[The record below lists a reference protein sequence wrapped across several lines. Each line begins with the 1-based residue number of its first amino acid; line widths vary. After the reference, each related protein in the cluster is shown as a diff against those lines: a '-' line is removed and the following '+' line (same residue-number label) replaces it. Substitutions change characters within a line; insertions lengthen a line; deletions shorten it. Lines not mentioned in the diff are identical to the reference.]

1 MSADPR
7 PLVSV
12 IIVNWNTRDLLRA
25 CLASLPHGSSAMRL
39 EAIVVDNGSTDG
51 SVEMVRAEHAQ
62 VVLLRNAA
70 NLGFTRATNQ
80 ALRRAS
86 GDLIFLLN
94 SDTEV
99 RPGCIERLLEVAA
112 SDERIGAAGP
122 RLLNPD
128 GSHQVSAGPFPRLVH
143 RLLPSRFERRY
154 ERRLQARLEVPGDCT
169 ATVDWL
175 SGAALFFR
183 RDVLEAVGP
192 LDERYLMW
200 YDDLDWAQRVRRAG
214 YARVFVGDAEVVHH
228 GRQSGTQLPDR
239 DLAAQLF
246 DGEYTYLRL
255 HSGRLGT
262 ALVFALRIAK
272 ALVRRASDRPEARA
286 DAAFRLAYHV
296 GCWRRFCW
304 ARWPEPEPTE
314 PGPAAAD
321 ERRQR

>member
-1 MSADPR
+1 MNADAR

-25 CLASLPHGSSAMRL
+25 CLASLPYGSSAVRL
-39 EAIVVDNGSTDG
+39 EVIVVDNGSTDG
-51 SVEMVRAEHAQ
+51 SAEMVRAEYARGL
-62 VVLLRNAA
+62 LLRNDA

-86 GDLIFLLN
+86 GEFLFLLN

-99 RPGCIERLLEVAA
+99 RPGCIERLVAVAA

-128 GSHQVSAGPFPRLVH
+128 GSHQVSSGPFPRLVH

-154 ERRLQARLEVPGDCT
+154 ERRLQARMQARGDWT

-175 SGAALFFR
+175 SGAALLFR

-192 LDERYLMW
+192 LDERYFMW
-200 YDDLDWAQRVRRAG
+200 YEDLDWAQRLQRAG
-214 YARVFVGDAEVVHH
+214 YARVFVGDAVVVHY
-228 GRQSGTQLPDR
+228 GRQSGAQVADR
-239 DLAAQLF
+239 ELAAQLF
-246 DGEYTYLRL
+246 DSEYTYVRL
-255 HSGRLGT
+255 HSGRVGT

-272 ALVRRASDRPEARA
+272 ALVRQACGGPQARA
-286 DAAFRLAYHV
+286 DAASRLAYHV
-296 GCWRRFCW
+296 RCFRRFCW
-304 ARWPEPEPTE
+304 ARWPAPGRTA
-314 PGPAAAD
+314 PGPAAVD
-321 ERRQR
+321 ERQPR